1 MIKNKDIIIVGLQP
15 WDIEIGSN
23 CKNIAAV
30 MARSNRVL
38 YVNRA
43 LDRISAFRG
52 KNDPKT
58 IVRKQSIAGQAPD
71 LRNIAPGLWT
81 LDPRT
86 MLESINWIPFAG
98 LFDRFNRIN
107 NRRLASAINDAAA
120 RLGFRDPL
128 LFIDN
133 DFFRAFYLPEM
144 LDGISS
150 TIYYIRDNLTSQP
163 YFRRHGVRL
172 EQALMAKATLVAA
185 NSSWLASYARR
196 HNPSSFDIGQGC
208 DFSWMEKGNGSANPL
223 LQDSGKPVVGYVGA
237 LIASRLDIR
246 LVETLA
252 AKHPEW
258 QFVLVGPEDEAFRQ
272 SSLHAMDNVLFTGN
286 RPAAELP
293 SWIQSFD
300 VCINPQ
306 LVNPMT
312 IGNYPRKIDEYLAFG
327 KPVVATAT
335 EAMNMFAPYVYLS
348 RNADDYAAAIRK
360 GLAESDTGM
369 PAQRRAFALSHT
381 WENSLAALERA
392 LDSVTLKTADNAR

>member
-43 LDRISAFRG
+43 LDRISAFRE

-71 LRNIAPGLWT
+71 LRNITPNLWT

-86 MLESINWIPFAG
+86 LLESINWIPFAG

-107 NRRLASAINDAAA
+107 NRRLADAINDAAA

-144 LDGISS
+144 LDGISG

-172 EQALMAKATLVAA
+172 EHALMAKSTLVAA
-185 NSSWLASYARR
+185 NSSWLASYGRR

-208 DFSWMEKGNGSANPL
+208 DFSWMENGNGSSNPL

-246 LVETLA
+246 LMETLA
-252 AKHPEW
+252 AKHSEW

-272 SSLHAMDNVLFTGN
+272 SSLHAMTNVLFTGN

-348 RNADDYAAAIRK
+348 RNADEYAAAIGK
-360 GLAESDTGM
+360 GLAENDTEM
-369 PAQRRAFALSHT
+369 PARRRSFALSHT

-392 LDSVTLKTADNAR
+392 LDSVTHKTTENA